1 MSSINTCAVSGKL
14 TRDPEVKSLP
24 SGLSVIEFGVAVNK
38 SKKTDD
44 GGYEEEV
51 SFVDVTVFGNFADLL
66 GRKLRKAD
74 TVSVQGELKQDR
86 WEAQDG
92 SNRSKLKIIGRQ
104 VDSPALYKK
113 DEEIA
118 PSEAAQA
125 TIPETAPAVADDDI
139 PF

>member
-24 SGLSVIEFGVAVNK
+24 SGLSVIEFSVAVNK

-44 GGYEEEV
+44 GYEEEV

-86 WEAQDG
+86 WETDEG
-92 SNRSKLKIIGRQ
+92 KRSKLKIIGRQ

-113 DEEIA
+113 DDEIA
-118 PSEAAQA
+118 PSEAAQ
-125 TIPETAPAVADDDI
+125 TSIPETTPTVADDDI